1 MTTDNA
7 KRPTKR
13 RRRPK
18 PGDIASLRR
27 VLWAA
32 IRDLETLTYQPPDDV
47 TLDQRLRAVHALAT
61 ISGQYLRATEQHDL
75 VARIEALEA
84 AAAER
89 TAPSGPTWRAA

>member
-1 MTTDNA
+1 MPTD
-7 KRPTKR
+7 KSKR

-32 IRDLETLTYQPPDDV
+32 IHELEAFTYQPAHDV
-47 TLDQRLRAVHALAT
+47 TLDQRLKAVHALAT

-84 AAAER
+84 AAER
-89 TAPSGPTWRAA
+89 NTHAGFDPRRAA